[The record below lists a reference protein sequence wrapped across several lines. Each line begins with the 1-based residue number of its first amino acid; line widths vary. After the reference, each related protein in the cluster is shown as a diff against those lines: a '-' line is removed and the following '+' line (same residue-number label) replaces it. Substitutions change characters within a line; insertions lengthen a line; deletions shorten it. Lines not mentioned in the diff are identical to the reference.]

1 MQKYEDNKEKTEE
14 DTLQIQLTEL
24 IDLVDNAKYYEENKM
39 IEALSKMVELYEK
52 QKESGLDFNEKDM
65 ILRKKQLAEIKYEKL
80 KREHI
85 ESKESESWNEF
96 EKDEEQE
103 DKIIFRRNIGRY
115 RLAAMRSCRQL
126 HRQYT
131 ANSAG
136 LIGDQNG
143 AYRPSVV
150 PSTGRK
156 AMASNS
162 QMTLRSCDVR
172 NRRNDRYCGRP

>member
-1 MQKYEDNKEKTEE
+1 MGQECPKGTDVKIKFGIESILGVNMKNWMQKYEDDKEKTEE
-14 DTLQIQLTEL
+14 ATLQMQLAEL

-96 EKDEEQE
+96 EKNEEQE
-103 DKIIFRRNIGRY
+103 ELEDEER
-115 RLAAMRSCRQL
+115 
-126 HRQYT
+126 
-131 ANSAG
+131 
-136 LIGDQNG
+136 
-143 AYRPSVV
+143 
-150 PSTGRK
+150 
-156 AMASNS
+156 
-162 QMTLRSCDVR
+162 
-172 NRRNDRYCGRP
+172 